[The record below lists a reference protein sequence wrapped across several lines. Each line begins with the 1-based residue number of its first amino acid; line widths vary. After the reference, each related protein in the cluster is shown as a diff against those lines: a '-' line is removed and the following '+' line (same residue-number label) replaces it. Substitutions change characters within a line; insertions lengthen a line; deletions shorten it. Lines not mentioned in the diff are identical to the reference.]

1 MTAQAYP
8 LQWPHGRTRKPASV
22 RKRARFSKSETSH
35 KTWSDGSSSSWRHQ
49 KDISVA
55 DAVKRLIAEVDRIG
69 GRGLVVSSNLE
80 LRNDGL
86 PRSNQKAPDDPGVCV
101 YFDLAGK
108 PRAMPCD
115 TYDTVAGNIAAVA
128 AHIEAT
134 RAIERHGVATVAEM
148 FEGFAALPAPG
159 AKRKWWEVFG
169 MDGAKTY
176 ERHVIIDRYRELAKL
191 RHPDAGGS
199 ESAMAELNAARAEAL
214 KS

>member
-8 LQWPHGRTRKPASV
+8 LQWPHGRPRKSPSH
-22 RKRARFSKSETSH
+22 RKAARFTV
-35 KTWSDGSSSSWRHQ
+35 GSQRYNSAGERSYIARVE
-49 KDISVA
+49 ISVA
-55 DAVKRLIAEVDRIG
+55 EAVKRLIAEVDRIG
-69 GRGLVVSSNLE
+69 GRGLVVSSNIE

-86 PRSNQKAPDDPGVCV
+86 PRSGQKAPADPGVCI

-115 TYDTVAGNIAAVA
+115 TYDSVAGNIAAVA

-148 FEGFAALPAPG
+148 FEGFAALPPPG

-169 MDGAKTY
+169 LDGTKTY
-176 ERHVIIDRYRELAKL
+176 ERDTIIARYRELAKR
-191 RHPDAGGS
+191 RHPDVGGS
-199 ESAMAELNAARAEAL
+199 EAEMAELNAARAEAL
-214 KS
+214 Q